1 SGRSNKPIGLNRA
14 VEIAKAAGL
23 TPGFDL
29 AMPSGEAGVYSAA
42 IYPDDL
48 AKERTIHIDQYS
60 GKPLVDISY
69 GQYPIF
75 GKAIE
80 WGINV
85 HQGREF
91 GRANQFL
98 MLATC
103 LAIVLSCVTGVVM
116 WWKQRPSGRVGVPPM
131 PPRRSVYIGLW
142 TIAAVYAL
150 AFPLT
155 GLAILL
161 MIAVDQAIIRTIPP
175 LRRAFA

>member
-1 SGRSNKPIGLNRA
+1 LE
-14 VEIAKAAGL
+14 VAKAAGL
-23 TPGFDL
+23 TPGFEI
-29 AMPSGEAGVYSAA
+29 AVPSSETGVYTAA

-48 AKERTIHIDQYS
+48 SRERLIHIDQYS

-69 GQYPIF
+69 GQYPVL

-85 HQGREF
+85 HQGQEF
-91 GRANQFL
+91 GRFNQFL

-103 LAIVLSCVTGVVM
+103 MAIILCCVTGTVM
-116 WWKQRPSGRVGVPPM
+116 WWKRRPTGRLGVPPG
-131 PPRRSVYIGLW
+131 PPQRSVYAGLW
-142 TIAAVYAL
+142 LIAAVFAV

-155 GLAILL
+155 GIAILA
-161 MIAVDQAIIRTIPP
+161 MILTDFLIIKTIPP